1 MFGSDRPII
10 LVVDASPY
18 GVGAVVSHVLPDGSN
33 RPIAFASQTFNS
45 HQQNYSQLDKEA
57 LAIIFGLERL
67 GLYLYG
73 RQFTIQSDHKPL
85 QHILGPR
92 SAVPTL
98 AAQCLQRWA
107 VILSAFRYELQYIPS
122 ERNTVADALS

>member
-1 MFGSDRPII
+1 MALEGEGGG
-10 LVVDASPY
+10 
-18 GVGAVVSHVLPDGSN
+18 GVTHVLPDGSN
-33 RPIAFASQTFNS
+33 RPIASASQILNT

-57 LAIIFGLERL
+57 LAIIFGLERFR
-67 GLYLYG
+67 LYLDG

-98 AAQCLQRWA
+98 AAQRLQRWA
-107 VILSAFRYELQYIPS
+107 IILSAFRHELQYIPG
-122 ERNTVADALS
+122 ERNTVADALSRLPLPATSH